1 MIKQIRYLSQLKNCA
16 QITQQGPIPQQVVR
30 TQFQQQPAKIGQ
42 QILVN
47 QGTSQTQQ
55 PQRAQISQQLW
66 AQQQSQVPGQQIIRH
81 PVNVVQQGPRVQWSP
96 NSQPG
101 KFV

>member
-1 MIKQIRYLSQLKNCA
+1 M
-16 QITQQGPIPQQVVR
+16 
-30 TQFQQQPAKIGQ
+30 
-42 QILVN
+42 VN
-47 QGTSQTQQ
+47 QGTPQTQQ